1 MFRRSAAYVS
11 ITAGYPRLTPWA
23 TDLPPLRGYRGKFAK
38 ISLNPQKFFPPLMEF
53 GSERRIPL

>member
-23 TDLPPLRGYRGKFAK
+23 TDLPPLRGYPGKFAK
-38 ISLNPQKFFPPLMEF
+38 NLTQLSEKFFPF
-53 GSERRIPL
+53 